1 MSYRIVDIGT
11 EGASGIDLA
20 RPDWQ
25 SRSNCR
31 GKTELFF
38 VTAMGRTAQDRIAAG
53 EKAAKAICEECQ
65 VKDDCLRFALDAD
78 ERHGVWGGFTTDER
92 DLIRDGFSNTK
103 NLRRRTPRKQVP
115 A

>member
-1 MSYRIVDIGT
+1 MSYRVVDIWT
-11 EGASGIDLA
+11 EGANVIELV
-20 RPDWQ
+20 RPEWQ

-31 GKTELFF
+31 GKTDLFF

-53 EKAAKAICEECQ
+53 EKAAKAICAECPVQ
-65 VKDDCLRFALDAD
+65 DECLRFALDAD

-92 DLIRDGFSNTK
+92 DMIRDGFSNTK
-103 NLRRRTPRKQVP
+103 NMRRRTPRKQEP